1 MRNRKGFTLFEIM
14 MVIVLLA
21 IITAVAVPRMSVSKR
36 AASMQSA
43 RVQVESYIS
52 AARAIAIRNGGRTQL
67 VQAGNTISVLADTG
81 TGWIIVVKPT
91 KFNQSS
97 DVTVS
102 ATVGSI
108 LFDARGLATG
118 LNTAGE
124 KFYITGESVYGTTA
138 RDSVCITRFGA
149 PLDRSCG
156 AAASP

>member
-1 MRNRKGFTLFEIM
+1 MRNRNGFTLFEIM
-14 MVIVLLA
+14 TVIVLLGIMAALA
-21 IITAVAVPRMSVSKR
+21 IPRMSVSKR

-67 VQAGNTISVLADTG
+67 VQTGNTMYVVADTG
-81 TGWIIVVKPT
+81 TGWITVVKPT
-91 KFNQSS
+91 RFNQSS
-97 DVTVS
+97 NVVVS

-118 LNTAGE
+118 LDAAGE
-124 KFYITGESVYGTTA
+124 KFYITGESVYGTTVK
-138 RDSVCITRFGA
+138 DSVCITRFGA

-156 AAASP
+156 AATSP

>member
-1 MRNRKGFTLFEIM
+1 MRNRNGFTLFEVM
-14 MVIVLLA
+14 SVIVLLA
-21 IITAVAVPRMSVSKR
+21 IMAALAVPRMSLSKR

-67 VQAGNTISVLADTG
+67 VQTGNTIYVQADTG
-81 TGWIIVVKPT
+81 TGWIVVVKPT
-91 KFNQSS
+91 RFSQSTNVS
-97 DVTVS
+97 VS

-118 LNTAGE
+118 LSAAGE

-138 RDSVCITRFGA
+138 KDSVCITRFGA
-149 PLDRSCG
+149 PLDRNCG
-156 AAASP
+156 AATSP